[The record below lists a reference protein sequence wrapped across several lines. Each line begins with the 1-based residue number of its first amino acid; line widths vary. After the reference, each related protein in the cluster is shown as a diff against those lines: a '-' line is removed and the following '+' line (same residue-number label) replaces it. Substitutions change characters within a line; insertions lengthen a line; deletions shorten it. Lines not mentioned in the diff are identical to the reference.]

1 MKLTIDE
8 IARRLE
14 LNLDTLER
22 WIRQGRIPVKKR
34 GAKGVFY
41 EPELKRWALAQ
52 RRSYTVSIRGNKNE
66 QDGRTCMLA
75 TAMEQ
80 GGCFTGVGGSTTETV
95 LKACVELVPGLSTG
109 AAQEL
114 YTQLMAREELI
125 STGVGKGIAIPHPRN
140 PLDQGVETPM
150 IITCFLE
157 KPVDFKSIDDLPVF
171 VLFLLLNP
179 SIEDHLTLLSRL
191 SFCLREASFVRF
203 LKTCSNEEQLLDMVK
218 KMEATI
224 ESKGI

>member
-34 GAKGVFY
+34 GDEGIFN
-41 EPELKRWALAQ
+41 EPELKRWAVAQ
-52 RRSYTVSIRGNKNE
+52 RRSYTVSTQGNRSE
-66 QDGRTCMLA
+66 QDGGTCMLT

-95 LKACVELVPGLSTG
+95 LKACVELVPGLSTET
-109 AAQEL
+109 AQEL
-114 YTQLMAREELI
+114 YIQLMAREELI
-125 STGVGKGIAIPHPRN
+125 STGVGKGVAIPHPRN
-140 PLDQGVETPM
+140 PLGQGIETPM

-157 KPVDFKSIDDLPVF
+157 NPVDFKSIDDLPVS

-179 SIEDHLTLLSRL
+179 SIEDHLNLLSRL
-191 SFCLREASFVRF
+191 SFCLREDSFVRF
-203 LKTCSNEEQLLDMVK
+203 LKTYPNEEQLLDMVK
-218 KMEATI
+218 KMEAKI

>member
-34 GAKGVFY
+34 GDEGVFN
-41 EPELKRWALAQ
+41 EPELKRWAVAQ
-52 RRSYTVSIRGNKNE
+52 RRSYTVSTQGNRNE
-66 QDGRTCMLA
+66 QDGRTLMLSA
-75 TAMEQ
+75 AMAQ
-80 GGCFTGVGGSTTETV
+80 GGCFAGVGGSTTETV
-95 LKACVELVPGLSTG
+95 LKACVDLVPGLSTEV
-109 AAQEL
+109 AQEL
-114 YTQLMAREELI
+114 YTQLLAREELI
-125 STGVGKGIAIPHPRN
+125 STGVGKGVAIPHPRN
-140 PLDQGVETPM
+140 PLEQGVETPM

-157 KPVDFKSIDDLPVF
+157 TPVDFKAIDDLPVF
-171 VLFLLLNP
+171 ALFLLLNP
-179 SIEDHLTLLSRL
+179 SIEDHLNLLSRL

-203 LKTCSNEEQLLDMVK
+203 LKTCPNEGQLLDMVK

-224 ESKGI
+224 ESKEI

>member
-34 GAKGVFY
+34 GNDGIFN
-41 EPELKRWALAQ
+41 EPELKRWAVSQ
-52 RRSYTVSIRGNKNE
+52 RRTYTVSTQGTGNE
-66 QDGRTCMLA
+66 QDGGSCMLA

-80 GGCFTGVGGSTTETV
+80 GGCFSGVGGSTTETV
-95 LKACVELVPGLSTG
+95 LKACVDLVPGLSTG
-109 AAQEL
+109 IAQEL
-114 YTQLMAREELI
+114 YTQLLAREELI
-125 STGVGKGIAIPHPRN
+125 STGVGKGVAIPHPRN

-179 SIEDHLTLLSRL
+179 SIEDHLNLLSRL
-191 SFCLREASFVRF
+191 SYCLREDSFVRF
-203 LKTCSNEEQLLDMVK
+203 LKTCPNEEDLLDMVK